1 MRGPRHPRRHRAYAG
16 NQRGSVLVL
25 VTLSLVAVFS
35 MLALAVDLGL
45 RFTAHAEV
53 QRAADAAAL
62 AGASAFMDPTIPRNR
77 VIQRDEARRRAYE
90 FALANEVLGAPIH
103 PDEVEVDADSEREL
117 VRVTIRRT
125 GVPVWFA
132 RILGVESAAVSARA
146 AAQAATGGAANCLA
160 PWAMVDFWDDRDDDD
175 GDGLPDPNWKF
186 DLGTDGYG
194 RLADPGLETG
204 LGSEFRNDRGAH
216 RYYNDYGRPITLVGA
231 LPTRNPPAGQLYA
244 WQLEGEAPNLTEY
257 ANRLRDCDP
266 TIVETGRGYRVRNE
280 VLSED
285 FYQATSEALD
295 SVFRLDPDAKWEERF
310 DPTLGALTGRVVSPY
325 GMKSPRIFRI
335 PLVDP
340 RVAARQNWGGSFPR
354 IPFNNMGLLFVESW
368 GRDAQNRLVVHG
380 RFLYYVPGADDTR
393 GGTAPLI
400 RHVQLVE

>member
-1 MRGPRHPRRHRAYAG
+1 MRGPRHPRRHRAHAG
-16 NQRGSVLVL
+16 NERGSVLVL

-35 MLALAVDLGL
+35 MLALVVDLGV

-77 VIQRDEARRRAYE
+77 VFQKDEAIRRAYE

-103 PDEVEVDADSEREL
+103 PDEVEVDADADRDL
-117 VRVTIRRT
+117 VRVTIRRS

-132 RILGVESAAVSARA
+132 RIFGVDSAAVSARA

-175 GDGLPDPNWKF
+175 GDRLPDPNWRF

-194 RLADPGLETG
+194 RLDDPGFGTG
-204 LGSEFRNDRGAH
+204 LGSEFRNHQGVH

-231 LPTRNPPAGQLYA
+231 PPTQSPPAGQLYA
-244 WQLEGEAPNLTEY
+244 WRLDGEGGNLVEY

-266 TIVETGRGYRVRNE
+266 TVVEIGRGYRVRDQ
-280 VLSED
+280 VLSD
-285 FYQATSEALD
+285 AFYDATSEALD
-295 SVFRLDPDAKWEERF
+295 SIFRLDPDAEWEERF
-310 DPTLGALTGRVVSPY
+310 DPTLGAWTGRIVSPY
-325 GMKSPRIFRI
+325 GMRSPRIFRI

-340 RVAARQNWGGSFPR
+340 TVAARQNWDGPSPR
-354 IPFNNMGLLFVESW
+354 IPFNNMGLLFVENW
-368 GRDAQNRLVVHG
+368 GRDAQGRLVVHG
-380 RFLYYVPGADDTR
+380 RFLYYVPGINDSS

-400 RHVQLVE
+400 RYVQLVE